1 VIAFVL
7 KVFSL
12 DVSCALSSQTCFV
25 SILDWRV
32 FPYICIYSCLTGDVP
47 SLEEWVSE
55 MDAFKYPFR
64 PPPVDKYV
72 DGSWERVKRNF

>member
-1 VIAFVL
+1 
-7 KVFSL
+7 
-12 DVSCALSSQTCFV
+12 
-25 SILDWRV
+25 
-32 FPYICIYSCLTGDVP
+32 VP
-47 SLEEWVSE
+47 SLEEWVGE